1 MRKSEEFFIN
11 NKTQFLIGAVKIDD
25 IPATRVSEIAFAGRS
40 NVGKSSLI
48 NAITNEKIAIT
59 SKRPGRTKQL
69 NFFTIDDRINFVD
82 LPGYGYA
89 KVDKKQVENWTELM
103 FKYFPGRVNLKKLFL
118 LIDSRHG
125 FKKNDEDVMEILDN
139 SGVLYQVILTK
150 VDKINKFEL
159 EKVKKSIHK
168 VANKHTAM
176 FSEILTTSS
185 SKNFGIDE
193 VREVIYDLI

>member
-1 MRKSEEFFIN
+1 MKKSDEFFIN
-11 NKTQFLIGAVKIDD
+11 NKTTFLLGAVKLDD
-25 IPATRVSEIAFAGRS
+25 IPVKRTPEVAFIGRS

-59 SKRPGRTKQL
+59 SKLPGRTKQL
-69 NFFTIDDRINFVD
+69 NFFTVDDKINIVD

-89 KVDKKQVENWTELM
+89 KVGKQQVENWTELM
-103 FKYFPGRVNLKKLFL
+103 FKYFLGRVNLRKLFL

-125 FKKNDEDVMEILDN
+125 FKKNDEDIMSILDK

-150 VDKINKFEL
+150 TDKINKQEF
-159 EKVKKSIHK
+159 EKVKKSIMA

-176 FSEILTTSS
+176 FPEIISTSS
-185 SKNFGIDE
+185 SKGYGIDE
-193 VREVIYDLI
+193 IREVIYDLI